1 MTVAYWCVLVAVFIP
16 LLFAG
21 LAKSRGDFDNARPR
35 RWLEQA
41 EGWRQRAHWAQL
53 NSFEAFAP
61 FAAGVIIAH
70 LAAAPQAS
78 VNALAVAFV
87 LLRLGFGAAYIADWP
102 TVRSLFWTAAFACVV
117 GLFILAGIAGN

>member
-1 MTVAYWCVLVAVFIP
+1 MTIAYWCVLVAIFIP

-35 RWLEQA
+35 RWLEQT

-53 NSFEAFAP
+53 NSYEAFAP

-70 LAAAPQAS
+70 LAEAPQAI
-78 VNALAVAFV
+78 VNVLAVAFV
-87 LLRLGFGAAYIADWP
+87 LLRLGFGAAYLADRP
-102 TVRSLFWTAAFACVV
+102 TVRTLFWTGAFACVV
-117 GLFILAGIAGN
+117 GLFIVAGIAST